1 LKMLFLKIQRHN
13 LTATLDF
20 YFGKSTVFKE
30 GSLELGT
37 RLGTKI
43 CTLLIE

>member
-1 LKMLFLKIQRHN
+1 MLFLKIQRHN

-20 YFGKSTVFKE
+20 YFGKSAIFKE
-30 GSLELGT
+30 GSLEFGA
-37 RLGTKI
+37 RLGTKM